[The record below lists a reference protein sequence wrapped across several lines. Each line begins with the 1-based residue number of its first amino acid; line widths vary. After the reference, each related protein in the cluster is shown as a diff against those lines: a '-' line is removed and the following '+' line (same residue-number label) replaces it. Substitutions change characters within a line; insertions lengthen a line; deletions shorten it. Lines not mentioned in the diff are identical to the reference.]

1 MYVHTHT
8 QAGDSPEIHIRW
20 ASVSGWL
27 ADHHGQDGFTA
38 SPPGGR
44 GLECGRCE
52 QSMPQ
57 KITKPAAQD
66 HGINWG
72 QVNWGSETLI
82 G

>member
-1 MYVHTHT
+1 MYVHTHTHT
-8 QAGDSPEIHIRW
+8 QAGDGPEIHIRW

-27 ADHHGQDGFTA
+27 ADHHGQDG
-38 SPPGGR
+38 GR
-44 GLECGRCE
+44 SLECGRCE